1 MRVHG
6 VATITAPLHVP
17 VITTSAWYEVAVV
30 LHVDALRNVASKEH
44 VASASLARIG
54 GRSVPAARTCT
65 RRLRGR
71 AQSTMRLFCL
81 VPFLPAHVH
90 GRSVVAID
98 VSIDGPTADV
108 HVEHTAVHLVHRRR
122 DTVQRG
128 LSFLLTFANHA
139 ATLPA
144 VLDTLHGIVQ
154 PGDQVLC
161 IDRASTDGSGAWVRK
176 VCARY
181 GGGWSYAEFGM
192 RGNADKARRFAARL
206 APTTMLVH
214 WQPTWIAHPLAMR
227 SLIDEYALRNQSAD
241 CSMAIACRGASVLRS
256 DTSTSHYLRLDRFVD
271 TCCAIAKRHRQFD
284 AAVQID
290 VCKRIVF
297 TQIRT
302 FTDTVSSD
310 RVTPGER
317 LLVRALQA
325 AEACSDDVP
334 PQQLVET
341 LRNVD
346 ILPMDHLVA
355 VAAIKADFN
364 RA

>member
-6 VATITAPLHVP
+6 VATVTAPLHVP
-17 VITTSAWYEVAVV
+17 VTTLASYEVAVV
-30 LHVDALRNVASKEH
+30 LHVDALRTVAPNEY

-65 RRLRGR
+65 RRLCGSD
-71 AQSTMRLFCL
+71 QSTMRLFC
-81 VPFLPAHVH
+81 VVSFLPPHVR

-98 VSIDGPTADV
+98 VCAFGHSIDV
-108 HVEHTAVHLVHRRR
+108 RVEHAAVHAVHRRR

-128 LSFLLTFANHA
+128 LSFLVTFANHA
-139 ATLPA
+139 STLPA
-144 VLDTLHGIVQ
+144 VLDSLHDIVQ
-154 PGDQVLC
+154 PGDHVLC
-161 IDRASTDGSGAWVRK
+161 IDRASSDGSGVWARQ
-176 VCARY
+176 VCARHRN
-181 GGGWSYAEFGM
+181 WVYAEFGM

-214 WQPTWIAHPLAMR
+214 WQPTWIVHPLAMQ
-227 SLIDEYALRNQSAD
+227 SLIDEYALRDQSAHN
-241 CSMAIACRGASVLRS
+241 SMAIAFRGASVLRS
-256 DTSTSHYLRLDRFVD
+256 DTSTQHYLQLDTFVD

-284 AAVQID
+284 AAIQIE

-302 FTDTVSSD
+302 LAEVMASD
-310 RVTPGER
+310 KIKPGER

-346 ILPMDHLVA
+346 ILPLDHLI
-355 VAAIKADFN
+355 AAAHTNCDLR